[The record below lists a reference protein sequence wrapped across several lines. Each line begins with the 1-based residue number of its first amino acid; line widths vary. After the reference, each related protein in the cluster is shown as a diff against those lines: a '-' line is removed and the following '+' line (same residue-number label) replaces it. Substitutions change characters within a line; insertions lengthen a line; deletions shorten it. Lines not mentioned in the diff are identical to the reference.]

1 MTRKIFALF
10 AAIVGLLTL
19 GYSANAQVL
28 LSGGLTYSQ
37 NFDSLASTT
46 TTTTVPWTDN
56 VTLLGWYGSRAVGG
70 PAYTSYRV
78 SGGESTSG
86 WIYSWGTNGVG
97 ALSDR
102 AFGSLSSGTPVTNAI
117 GVRFQNN
124 TANSIGDVTIS
135 FAGEWWRNGGNV
147 SLTNNTF
154 YFAYRVG
161 AGLTDL
167 TPGNESGWTPFSS
180 LSYSTPT
187 PGSSTA
193 GPIDGNAPGNRTLFN
208 SILLTGVTLAPGQ
221 ELVLRWYDINESGND
236 MGMGLDDMTVNF
248 SIVPEPSV
256 CALLGLAGL
265 LLHRRKRN

>member
-1 MTRKIFALF
+1 
-10 AAIVGLLTL
+10 VGLLTL

-37 NFDSLASTT
+37 NFDSLDSTT

-167 TPGNESGWTPFSS
+167 TPGN
-180 LSYSTPT
+180 
-187 PGSSTA
+187 
-193 GPIDGNAPGNRTLFN
+193 GNAPGNRTLFN